1 MYLRRPKEVS
11 LLEAIE
17 IARRVVEAASDKLSS
32 NIVLLDTRGENR
44 FADFFVICSADTPRQ
59 IRAIQEEIEHALKA
73 LGILPH
79 HNEGTADSGWLLMDY
94 GEMVVHIFS
103 ASLREYYQLDH
114 LWEEASTLL
123 KFQ

>member
-1 MYLRRPKEVS
+1 M
-11 LLEAIE
+11 
-17 IARRVVEAASDKLSS
+17 VEAASDKLSS

-44 FADFFVICSADTPRQ
+44 FPDFFVICSADTPRQ

-94 GEMVVHIFS
+94 GELVVHIFS
-103 ASLREYYQLDH
+103 ASLREYYQLDQ
-114 LWEEASTLL
+114 LWEEASTLV
-123 KFQ
+123 KIQ

>member
-1 MYLRRPKEVS
+1 M
-11 LLEAIE
+11 
-17 IARRVVEAASDKLSS
+17 VEAASDKLSS